1 MKIVFRLALL
11 AGVAV
16 LGFWL
21 WTVLFPS
28 PEKVVLRKIAEL
40 AANATF
46 NADASSLARAAKAGN
61 LVDFFAPDAQIILDA
76 PGVAAHTFSGRDE
89 IREAALAGLATLNS
103 LKVKFLDTTVQISA
117 DKQSADVSCTVEVN
131 AGDNKDYGAQEMHF
145 RFQKIDGNWLIARA
159 ETVKTLS

>member
-1 MKIVFRLALL
+1 MKIIFRLALL
-11 AGVAV
+11 AAAAAF
-16 LGFWL
+16 GFWL

-28 PEKVVLRKIAEL
+28 PEKIGPRKMDSL
-40 AANATF
+40 ASTATF

-61 LVDFFAPDAQIILDA
+61 LTDFFSPDAQIILDA
-76 PGVAAHTFSGRDE
+76 PGLADHTFSGRDE
-89 IREAALAGLATLNS
+89 IRETALAGFATLNS

-117 DKQSADVSCTVEVN
+117 DKQTAEVSCTIEVK

-145 RFQKIDGNWLIARA
+145 QFQKIDGAWLITRA